1 MKSVRF
7 YLEATDYA
15 IYIHDFHE
23 ELDSIMFKLD
33 EQEKATEWLHF
44 LNHQIYLTAEA
55 NRKYNNLVHQLKKL
69 IKRSD
74 NNV

>member
-1 MKSVRF
+1 MKSKRF

-15 IYIHDFHE
+15 IYIHDLHE
-23 ELDSIMFKLD
+23 ELDLIIFKLD
-33 EQEKATEWLHF
+33 ESEKATKLLNF

-74 NNV
+74 K